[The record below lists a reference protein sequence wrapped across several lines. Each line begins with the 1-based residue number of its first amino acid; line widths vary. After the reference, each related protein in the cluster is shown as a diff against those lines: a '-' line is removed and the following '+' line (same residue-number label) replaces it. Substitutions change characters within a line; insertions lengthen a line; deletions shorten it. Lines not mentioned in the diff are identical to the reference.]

1 MEKNS
6 QINKYMNK
14 KQEYVNNRNYFKS
27 PKGAKVESIKKQI
40 NNKNISEHENV
51 NKNKFDE
58 NIKHKIEEAREENER
73 IDYYIE
79 KESLTKNI
87 KIVDVQQF
95 EEIKQDIEEYEQ
107 GYKNWLKNAKQGK
120 KVKDNSNIMTAQIQ
134 ILNNAIMQD
143 FKEDI
148 INEIIREKEKEQ
160 MKMKVFIKSKGW
172 AQRNVR
178 LDEIKEVIKI
188 KLPAWYISET
198 KNMIIFRDRTLEEN
212 YKLEEQ
218 QEQIQNILTLSPQ
231 NTQCKIIIIKQ
242 EQLKDLK
249 ITEIKQRKITQIN
262 EWVILYD
269 DDHVKEIMADKIVI
283 EIKDIPKIKD
293 TVWFRRLNRNK
304 IMASLIINAMDQYGK
319 KTEETSQIIE
329 ERIIFANQLLNVNKI
344 QISKKISNVYEGFI
358 QGEVISKL
366 FLGASKVQLWSA
378 LVPFYKAKRRESF
391 YATSIDKNIWFQIKE
406 YFKGTFS
413 KYREFTMSLEKLDYK
428 FNSWFI
434 TKDEWNIPKSNA
446 LDIQGIDARMM
457 VKELR
462 KHISFLPQKSQMT
475 NIMIGPV
482 AAKMMIQMG
491 AKNLAR
497 TFYFLKKDDEI
508 INDMKQVRILYIL
521 PAFIRVYESTVTN
534 VIMKLIAITVN
545 KNETLNFASIKGL
558 GAQQMIKRIREI
570 YQQEENAIIIQLD
583 LSRAFDSVRHEILEE
598 AIEFYYGNQT
608 TEYGYNNPVVIIRE
622 LMKQWIKIINQ
633 MGTWNYSD
641 SKIIYKQIGLPMG
654 SALSPIMFVLYI
666 SYCLKD
672 YEYTRLSYSDD
683 TYLILQPRV
692 AIIDDALKK
701 LKEKLDKGGMK
712 LNIEKSKMII
722 SSAVRSPDLEIIKN
736 KYKMTIQSDLD
747 ILGITLSMVKWSQTR
762 NATCKIEGLRQI
774 IDTSLGFVIVNFIIN
789 NAIISPALYR
799 ARMTKNLDEE
809 IVTIIS
815 YIFQK
820 YNARW
825 KWFRVTHL
833 FMVIPALIFAMSTGD
848 LVDDDKEKRKNAIRK
863 ITEYKSFFKGKNKE
877 EFIEVI
883 INIEKQFQN
892 EKKQRQQKINMKEVE
907 RFLEAKRVLCAE
919 FTKQQAI
926 EELYGEEPDGGVVW
940 RNIMAKNIKRL
951 NIKKSLADLLAADI
965 LKNISKPIWYIWL
978 IKVIEKDTRTSKDNF
993 ILNMMAQT
1001 VKQIREDDDEKHAKE
1016 ILTEIQSND
1025 KWIISDKEKKKFLK
1039 EYLSELRE
1047 VDQEQAWFF
1056 HLWNKKIE
1064 EIISKS
1070 NNFKPVTEKDE
1081 IIIIE
1086 TYMRITRKK
1095 KNNNRSEKKTAQK
1108 KFLKVI
1114 AVVFD
1119 EIISL
1124 HEQNKWNK
1132 EQIQKEIIDRIR
1144 NLTKKEN
1151 FLDYRRYV
1159 IMNEN
1164 LEDIIG
1170 MHIID

>member
-1 MEKNS
+1 
-6 QINKYMNK
+6 
-14 KQEYVNNRNYFKS
+14 
-27 PKGAKVESIKKQI
+27 
-40 NNKNISEHENV
+40 
-51 NKNKFDE
+51 
-58 NIKHKIEEAREENER
+58 
-73 IDYYIE
+73 
-79 KESLTKNI
+79 
-87 KIVDVQQF
+87 
-95 EEIKQDIEEYEQ
+95 
-107 GYKNWLKNAKQGK
+107 
-120 KVKDNSNIMTAQIQ
+120 
-134 ILNNAIMQD
+134 
-143 FKEDI
+143 
-148 INEIIREKEKEQ
+148 
-160 MKMKVFIKSKGW
+160 
-172 AQRNVR
+172 
-178 LDEIKEVIKI
+178 
-188 KLPAWYISET
+188 
-198 KNMIIFRDRTLEEN
+198 
-212 YKLEEQ
+212 
-218 QEQIQNILTLSPQ
+218 
-231 NTQCKIIIIKQ
+231 
-242 EQLKDLK
+242 
-249 ITEIKQRKITQIN
+249 
-262 EWVILYD
+262 
-269 DDHVKEIMADKIVI
+269 
-283 EIKDIPKIKD
+283 
-293 TVWFRRLNRNK
+293 
-304 IMASLIINAMDQYGK
+304 
-319 KTEETSQIIE
+319 
-329 ERIIFANQLLNVNKI
+329 
-344 QISKKISNVYEGFI
+344 
-358 QGEVISKL
+358 
-366 FLGASKVQLWSA
+366 
-378 LVPFYKAKRRESF
+378 
-391 YATSIDKNIWFQIKE
+391 
-406 YFKGTFS
+406 
-413 KYREFTMSLEKLDYK
+413 
-428 FNSWFI
+428 
-434 TKDEWNIPKSNA
+434 
-446 LDIQGIDARMM
+446 
-457 VKELR
+457 
-462 KHISFLPQKSQMT
+462 
-475 NIMIGPV
+475 
-482 AAKMMIQMG
+482 
-491 AKNLAR
+491 
-497 TFYFLKKDDEI
+497 
-508 INDMKQVRILYIL
+508 
-521 PAFIRVYESTVTN
+521 
-534 VIMKLIAITVN
+534 
-545 KNETLNFASIKGL
+545 
-558 GAQQMIKRIREI
+558 
-570 YQQEENAIIIQLD
+570 
-583 LSRAFDSVRHEILEE
+583 
-598 AIEFYYGNQT
+598 
-608 TEYGYNNPVVIIRE
+608 
-622 LMKQWIKIINQ
+622 
-633 MGTWNYSD
+633 
-641 SKIIYKQIGLPMG
+641 
-654 SALSPIMFVLYI
+654 
-666 SYCLKD
+666 
-672 YEYTRLSYSDD
+672 
-683 TYLILQPRV
+683 
-692 AIIDDALKK
+692 
-701 LKEKLDKGGMK
+701 
-712 LNIEKSKMII
+712 
-722 SSAVRSPDLEIIKN
+722 
-736 KYKMTIQSDLD
+736 
-747 ILGITLSMVKWSQTR
+747 MVKWSQTR

-907 RFLEAKRVLCAE
+907 RFLEAKRVLCAD

-993 ILNMMAQT
+993 ILNMMAQA

-1025 KWIISDKEKKKFLK
+1025 KWNISDKEKKKILK

-1070 NNFKPVTEKDE
+1070 NNFQPVTEKDE